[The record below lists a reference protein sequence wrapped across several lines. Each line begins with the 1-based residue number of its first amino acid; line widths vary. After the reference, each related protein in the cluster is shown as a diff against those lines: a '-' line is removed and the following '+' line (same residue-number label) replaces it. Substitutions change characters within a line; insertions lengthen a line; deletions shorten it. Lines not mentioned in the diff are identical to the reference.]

1 MGDPGYLFRII
12 KYSYSNKFNIFEAK
26 YFQTKKQCVMY
37 HLLHTHTHTAKAV
50 LAVFCLM
57 VISITSTAQTIQ
69 IDSTYSASCEL
80 FPFGSSGTIYGLSI
94 NGTVNLNSD
103 TSLIRIVL
111 IDNFFNELMVYEA
124 YQYISPDSPF
134 EITNECDETCYSN
147 GFVPYSV
154 QIQVTDANIEIV
166 SLDMRSL
173 YWYRMGWHCSS
184 KPNKLW
190 NCKK

>member
-1 MGDPGYLFRII
+1 M
-12 KYSYSNKFNIFEAK
+12 KQSIFKPKNNAL
-26 YFQTKKQCVMY
+26 Y